1 MIALKKNQPSTFENL
16 IFIQQFMTWAAR
28 LLATRSMLQ
37 GVIQNGRLL
46 LKGECG
52 KRVTSKRKERVIGDC
67 GIFLKGKGMAWVYYL
82 GCFFIWGVGECPCYR

>member
-1 MIALKKNQPSTFENL
+1 M
-16 IFIQQFMTWAAR
+16 FIQQFMTWAACL

-37 GVIQNGRLL
+37 VIQNGRLL

-67 GIFLKGKGMAWVYYL
+67 DTLFEEEKGMAWVYYL
-82 GCFFIWGVGECPCYR
+82 GCFSIWGVGEYHYYR